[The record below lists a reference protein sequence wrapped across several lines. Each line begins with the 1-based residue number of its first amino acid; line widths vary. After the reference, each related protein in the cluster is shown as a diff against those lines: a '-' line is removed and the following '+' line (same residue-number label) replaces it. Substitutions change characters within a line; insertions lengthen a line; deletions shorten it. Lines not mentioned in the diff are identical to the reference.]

1 MKKSILV
8 SMLLLST
15 SLFSMEHKNH
25 NMQEMNHQNHNMKET
40 SNANSNIPSDAKCP
54 VCGMFVAKYANWA
67 ATIKTDKE
75 TFYFDGVKDMMKFYF
90 EPTKYSKDTSL
101 KDSKVLVTDYY
112 TLEQIDAKSAFYVV
126 GSNVMGPMGNELI
139 PFKDETSAKDFSKDH
154 AGKKVLKFEE
164 ITLESIPKHH

>member
-1 MKKSILV
+1 MKKSIIV
-8 SMLLLST
+8 SILLLST

-25 NMQEMNHQNHNMKET
+25 NMQEMNHQNHEMNNT
-40 SNANSNIPSDAKCP
+40 QNVNSDIPKDVKCP

-90 EPTKYSKDTSL
+90 EPTKYSKDSNT
-101 KDSKVLVTDYY
+101 KDSSIFVTDYY
-112 TLEQIDAKSAFYVV
+112 TLEQIDAKNAFYVV

-139 PFKDETSAKDFSKDH
+139 PFKDENSAKEFSKDH
-154 AGKKVLKFEE
+154 MGKKIFKFEE
-164 ITLESIPKHH
+164 ITLESLPKHH

>member
-1 MKKSILV
+1 
-8 SMLLLST
+8 MLLLST

-40 SNANSNIPSDAKCP
+40 SNVNSNIPSDAKCH

-90 EPTKYSKDTSL
+90 EPTKYSKDTKKMIEQQFEKL
-101 KDSKVLVTDYY
+101 KRTYNSKQIMDIVLNLDNFNDAPKKY
-112 TLEQIDAKSAFYVV
+112 T
-126 GSNVMGPMGNELI
+126 NVNRTITNWLQREDN
-139 PFKDETSAKDFSKDH
+139 K
-154 AGKKVLKFEE
+154 LK
-164 ITLESIPKHH
+164 

>member
-1 MKKSILV
+1 MKKSIFV

-25 NMQEMNHQNHNMKET
+25 NMEEMNHKNHQMNNTQNV
-40 SNANSNIPSDAKCP
+40 NSNIPKDSKCN

-67 ATIKTDKE
+67 ATIKTTKE

-90 EPTKYSKDTSL
+90 EPAKYSKDANL
-101 KDSKVLVTDYY
+101 KDSSVIVTDYY

-154 AGKKVLKFEE
+154 GGKKILKFEE